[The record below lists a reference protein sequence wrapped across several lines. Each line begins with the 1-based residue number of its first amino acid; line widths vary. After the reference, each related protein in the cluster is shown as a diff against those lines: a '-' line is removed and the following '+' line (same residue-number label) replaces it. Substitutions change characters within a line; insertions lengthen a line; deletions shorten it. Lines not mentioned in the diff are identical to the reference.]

1 MMSVIQSVK
10 CMVLGVLPALSVQ
23 PAYGPLLT
31 QMSAQEQ
38 LAFLATPQRAGSNS
52 LPAFAQF
59 PVSEVDHLV
68 WGFGDEIS
76 RAIRVWLWQM
86 PTQ

>member
-1 MMSVIQSVK
+1 MIS
-10 CMVLGVLPALSVQ
+10 GVLPALSVQ

-52 LPAFAQF
+52 LTDFAQV
-59 PVSEVDHLV
+59 PVSEVDHLG

-76 RAIRVWLWQM
+76 IAIRMWLWQM